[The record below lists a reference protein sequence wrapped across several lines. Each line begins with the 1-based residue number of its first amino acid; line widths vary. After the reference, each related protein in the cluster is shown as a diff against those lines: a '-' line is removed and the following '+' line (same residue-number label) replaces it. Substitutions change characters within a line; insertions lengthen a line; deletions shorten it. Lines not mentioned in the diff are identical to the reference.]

1 MEKPTKYLDEA
12 IRRKH
17 LEIHGEGRRQEIR
30 YVAINHSERFG
41 DPEEAVRAE
50 FYAELILRYDYPPTR
65 IGVEVILPDRVPND
79 RADLVIFEDDERKRP
94 FAVIEC
100 KRDGVT
106 DAEFRQAVE
115 QAVGNGS
122 VFKLRAKYVGV
133 IAGSTRQFLDFGE
146 AYGILERDANILAD
160 LPAAYGKP
168 QEYTFH
174 RGAGRNDL
182 RTADRGELIRII
194 QKCHQSLWG
203 GGRLSP
209 PTAFGELCKL
219 IFVKISDEQQTKI
232 GAPYQFQIKT
242 HEPAPALSGRIRA
255 LYAKARQKDPEVFQ
269 DDIRIDDFTLRQVV
283 RHLESVNLN
292 ATDLDSKGVAF
303 ERFMDG
309 FFKGDFGQYFT
320 PREIIQFCVELLDP
334 QHDETVLDP
343 ACGSGGFLLYALDH
357 VRRAASEYHE
367 ADTPAHYRHW
377 HDFASKNL
385 FGIEINDEIARVAK
399 MNMIVHDDGHTNV
412 VGADAL
418 DRIEDRLVKGNPG
431 LRRDAFDVILTNP
444 PFGAVVR
451 QTERGYLDTF
461 ELSRYSA
468 KPTAGSDP
476 DEERSTS
483 TSGRKALKQRDS
495 VKTEILFL
503 ERVRDFLKPG
513 TGRAAVVL
521 PDGIL
526 TNASLQGVRDWLMRR
541 FEILAVVSLPQTA
554 FYHYGASVK
563 ASVMVLRRRAKDE
576 APHDDEATFMALV
589 ENAGYDS
596 TGRKS
601 WREDRV
607 LREEPLMREVIEHCD
622 LYQRRAVYTRDTAT
636 DRWIETESV
645 ILGDGVLG
653 QFRDFRKLVESSRDS
668 SPFFA

>member
-1 MEKPTKYLDEA
+1 ME
-12 IRRKH
+12 
-17 LEIHGEGRRQEIR
+17 
-30 YVAINHSERFG
+30 V
-41 DPEEAVRAE
+41 V
-50 FYAELILRYDYPPTR
+50 
-65 IGVEVILPDRVPND
+65 LPDRVPND
-79 RADLVIFEDDERKRP
+79 RADLVVFEDDDRKRP
-94 FAVIEC
+94 FAVVEC

-133 IAGSTRQFLDFGE
+133 VAGSTRQFLDFGD

-168 QEYTFH
+168 QEFTF
-174 RGAGRNDL
+174 RKGEGKNDL

-219 IFVKISDEQQTKI
+219 IFVKISDEQQTKLKD
-232 GAPYQFQIKT
+232 PYQFQIKT

-255 LYAKARQKDPEVFQ
+255 LYAKARLRDPEVFQ
-269 DDIRIDDFTLRQVV
+269 DDIRIDDYTLRQVV
-283 RHLESVNLN
+283 RHLESVNLS

-303 ERFMDG
+303 KRFMDG

-320 PREIIQFCVELLDP
+320 PREIIQFCVEMMDP
-334 QHDETVLDP
+334 QHDEKVLDP

-357 VRRAASEYHE
+357 VRRGADAYHAKDTAAH
-367 ADTPAHYRHW
+367 HRHW
-377 HDFASKNL
+377 HDFASRNL
-385 FGIEINDEIARVAK
+385 YGIEINDEIARVAK

-431 LRRDAFDVILTNP
+431 LARDAFDVILSNP

-451 QTERGYLDTF
+451 QAERGYLDTY
-461 ELSRYSA
+461 ELSRYAS
-468 KPTAGSDP
+468 KPTTGSDP
-476 DEERSTS
+476 DEDRPTS
-483 TSGRKALKQRDS
+483 TSGKKAIKQRDS

-503 ERVRDFLKPG
+503 ERIRDFLRPG

-521 PDGIL
+521 PDGVL
-526 TNASLQGVRDWLMRR
+526 TNASLQGVRDWVMMR
-541 FEILAVVSLPQTA
+541 FEILAVVSLPQSA
-554 FYHYGASVK
+554 FFHYGASVK
-563 ASVMVLRRRAKDE
+563 ASVLFLRRRGKNE
-576 APHDDEATFMALV
+576 APRDDEATFMALV
-589 ENAGYDS
+589 ENAGYDA

-601 WREDRV
+601 WHVESVVQEDA
-607 LREEPLMREVIEHCD
+607 LRREVVERCD
-622 LYQRRAVYTRDTAT
+622 LYRRRAVYTRDAET
-636 DRWIETESV
+636 DRWIETEAE
-645 ILGDGVLG
+645 ILGGGVLG
-653 QFRDFRKLVESSRDS
+653 RYREFRQLVESGRDLQ
-668 SPFFA
+668 PFFV